1 MLTSVM
7 VTLFFSAI
15 APAAELIGS
24 VKVPEG
30 VKIADNDLFVAW
42 TDVCSS
48 KAKTPDVELVQNEF
62 MYSPRALVTTVGA
75 KLRVRNGDKAQHN
88 SFALKNVSFD
98 SGLQK
103 PGTNYEVPLSKP
115 GVTKV
120 FCRIHPK
127 MAADVLALPNSCF
140 RKISGTDLAGGFKL
154 PVPPA
159 GKAAKVWLWSPRL
172 RAYQSLDWSQGKKAE
187 FAPPADAFVDLPSQ
201 RKPVEERD
209 EHGY

>member
-1 MLTSVM
+1 MLTSVIAA
-7 VTLFFSAI
+7 LFFTAFT
-15 APAAELIGS
+15 PAADLTGS

-30 VKIADNDLFVAW
+30 VKIADDDLFVAW

-48 KAKTPDVELVQNEF
+48 KTKAPDVELVQNDF
-62 MYSPRALVTTVGA
+62 MYAPRALVTTVGA
-75 KLRVRNGDKAQHN
+75 KLHVRNGDKAQHN

-103 PGTNYEVPLSKP
+103 PGTTYEVLLDKP

-127 MAADVLALPNSCF
+127 MASEVLALPNPCF
-140 RKISGTDLAGGFKL
+140 RKISGADLTKGFTLPLPPGGK
-154 PVPPA
+154 
-159 GKAAKVWLWSPRL
+159 GGKVWLWSPRL
-172 RAYQSLDWSQGKKAE
+172 RAFQSLAWTPGKKTE
-187 FAPPADAFVDLPSQ
+187 FTPPGDAFVDLPSQ